1 MQVTVQK
8 IWPLDPTK
16 KSGGFKAT
24 DGYNYYCEIGAY
36 HLLQEGATYEADAR
50 PYVAKSTGKT
60 SYIMPKDWH
69 PPATAGNGAAPH
81 PERTTA
87 PTQASRPAAN
97 GAAPANGYV
106 PEQEKQGYIVVQ
118 VIMKILADAQT
129 QAGSPP
135 NTEDMGLLAQCA
147 TAVWRDHIKGKV

>member
-36 HLLQEGATYEADAR
+36 HLLQEGATYEADAK

-69 PPATAGNGAAPH
+69 PPATGGGSAP
-81 PERTTA
+81 PTSPPYPPTNTRQPA
-87 PTQASRPAAN
+87 PPPVSQS
-97 GAAPANGYV
+97 ANGYV
-106 PEQEKQGYIVVQ
+106 PDQEKQGYIVVQ

-129 QAGSPP
+129 QAGNPP
-135 NTEDMGLLAQCA
+135 NTEDMALLAQCA
-147 TAVWRDHIKGKV
+147 TTVWREHIKGKV

>member
-69 PPATAGNGAAPH
+69 PPASGGNGTSAPH
-81 PERTTA
+81 PTPASTA
-87 PTQASRPAAN
+87 APRPAAN
-97 GAAPANGYV
+97 GAAPYV
-106 PEQEKQGYIVVQ
+106 PEADKQGYIVVQ
-118 VIMKILADAQT
+118 VLMKLLADAQI
-129 QAGSPP
+129 QAGKPVDTQDLP
-135 NTEDMGLLAQCA
+135 LIAQA
-147 TAVWRDHIKGKV
+147 AVQTWNEHIKGKV